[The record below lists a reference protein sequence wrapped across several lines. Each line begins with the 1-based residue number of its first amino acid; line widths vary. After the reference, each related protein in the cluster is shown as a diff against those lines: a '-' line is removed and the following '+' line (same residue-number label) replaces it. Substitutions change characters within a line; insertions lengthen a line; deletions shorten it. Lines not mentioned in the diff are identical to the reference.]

1 MDIRESEIMP
11 TAFEYENGELVDYYD
26 LGEAEC
32 PVCGY
37 PVIGHFKSGELA
49 ETEPCQVCMEKDLKK

>member
-1 MDIRESEIMP
+1 MP
-11 TAFEYENGELVDYYD
+11 TAFEYENGELVNSYY

-37 PVIGHFKSGELA
+37 PVIGHFKNGGLV
-49 ETEPCQVCMEKDLKK
+49 ETEPCQGCVEKSGDLAGVTKQ